1 MALTEAQ
8 LSTKLDQITKENKDL
23 SKVVDDLNK
32 LLSSLETRVRVLEQ
46 SKPAGG
52 SAPAAAKPAAA
63 KAAEDDDDFDMFASD
78 DEEDDA
84 AAEELK
90 QKRVDEY
97 NARKAKKTAVIA
109 KSSVLLDVKPWDDE
123 TDMAAL
129 EKSVRSI
136 EMPGLLWGAS
146 KLMPVAYNV
155 KKLQIV
161 CVVEDELVSVEEL
174 SEKIEAFE
182 DYVQSV
188 DVAAFSKI

>member
-1 MALTEAQ
+1 MTEAQ
-8 LSTKLDQITKENKDL
+8 LTTKLDQISKENKDM

-32 LLSSLETRVRVLEQ
+32 LLSTLESRVKVLEQ
-46 SKPAGG
+46 
-52 SAPAAAKPAAA
+52 AKPAAVA
-63 KAAEDDDDFDMFASD
+63 KPAAKKDDDDDDFDMFASD
-78 DEEDDA
+78 DEEEDA

-90 QKRVDEY
+90 QKRIDEY
-97 NARKAKKTAVIA
+97 NVRKSKKTAVIA

-129 EKSVRSI
+129 EKAVRSI
-136 EMPGLLWGAS
+136 EMPGLLWGVS

-174 SEKIEAFE
+174 SEKIESFD